1 VRVLEKKEYL
11 PLLRG
16 ECVKGSESVQYTFRC
31 SVSQILLCAVA
42 IGFVHSRPGIFR
54 VLPVGLSSQY
64 HAQDALGQYSYGYT
78 DGLSSKNEV
87 KTYDGVTRGGYS
99 YVDSNGIVQSATYT
113 ADAVNGFKVSATNL
127 PVAPKSAP
135 ADVPSPVQDTP
146 EVAAAKVAHKA
157 AHDAAEVAASAPGL
171 AVLGAPV
178 VVPGG
183 FAYTTY
189 AGVPG
194 FVSYT
199 SVLPAAVPGVPADT
213 PEVAAAKAAHFAAH
227 VEAKLRN
234 LG

>member
-1 VRVLEKKEYL
+1 MD
-11 PLLRG
+11 
-16 ECVKGSESVQYTFRC
+16 RC
-31 SVSQILLCAVA
+31 LQILLCAVA
-42 IGFVHSRPGIFR
+42 IGFVHSRPGLVGVF
-54 VLPVGLSSQY
+54 PVGLSSQY

-99 YVDSNGIVQSATYT
+99 YVDSNGILQSATYT
-113 ADAVNGFKVSATNL
+113 ADAANGFKVSATNL
-127 PVAPKSAP
+127 PVAPKAAP

-157 AHDAAEVAASAPGL
+157 AYDAAAVATSAPGL
-171 AVLGAPV
+171 SVLIGAPTV
-178 VVPGG
+178 LPGG

-194 FVSYT
+194 FVSYS
-199 SVLPAAVPGVPADT
+199 SVLPAAVSGVPVDT
-213 PEVAAAKAAHFAAH
+213 PEVSAAKAAHFAAH

>member
-1 VRVLEKKEYL
+1 M
-11 PLLRG
+11 
-16 ECVKGSESVQYTFRC
+16 YTSRC
-31 SVSQILLCAVA
+31 FISQILLCAVA
-42 IGFVHSRPGIFR
+42 IGSVHSRPGLISVF
-54 VLPVGLSSQY
+54 PVGLSSQY

-78 DGLSSKNEV
+78 DGLSTKNEV
-87 KTYDGVTRGGYS
+87 KTYDGVTRGGFS

-127 PVAPKSAP
+127 PVAPKAAP

-157 AHDAAEVAASAPGL
+157 AHDAAEVAAAAPAL
-171 AVLGAPV
+171 PVLLGSPTIL
-178 VVPGG
+178 PGG

-194 FVSYT
+194 FVSYS